1 MKIFFQYIK
10 NFTIKKD
17 NKTNLSLEK
26 TQFEEIKLSKEN
38 SDISLEN
45 NFEISIENFNEQIS
59 FDENFFLNEM
69 SELKTEPKRKV
80 LSYTIT
86 IENKFDEDKNISS
99 KKSEVINMSPKLSEI
114 SYINKLSPKSDN
126 KKAYI
131 LTYLTPKEP
140 NSQNLKTK
148 QKQIGT
154 RTRLNGRL
162 RKLN

>member
-86 IENKFDEDKNISS
+86 IENKFDNNET
-99 KKSEVINMSPKLSEI
+99 
-114 SYINKLSPKSDN
+114 SDD
-126 KKAYI
+126 
-131 LTYLTPKEP
+131 
-140 NSQNLKTK
+140 
-148 QKQIGT
+148 
-154 RTRLNGRL
+154 RTLA
-162 RKLN
+162 KCEH